1 MHKSPINTDD
11 FIRTSTA
18 ARILGVSSETARGW
32 ANTGRLH
39 VTKTLD
45 GMRLFSLFGVRTAAP
60 GVRRALSPGQ
70 PHHAQLVA
78 QLLVLLDGLDARGQ
92 IVVLATTKAGIM
104 RY

>member
-45 GMRLFSLFGVRTAAP
+45 GMRLFSLSECERLRLVYDEHCRPVSPITRSWWPSSSCCSTASTR
-60 GVRRALSPGQ
+60 GGRSSCWRRPK
-70 PHHAQLVA
+70 PE
-78 QLLVLLDGLDARGQ
+78 
-92 IVVLATTKAGIM
+92 
-104 RY
+104 